1 LTASMKLPYRIG
13 WLLFNAL
20 ARGFYDYRVVGRER
34 LAEVPGGALL
44 VCNHASFFDPP
55 LVGLAFDEEI
65 HYLARKSLMSN
76 RLAGVVYDAWNSI
89 PVDQDKPDMSG
100 LRTVIRTLKK
110 GGKVLIFPEGSRTE
124 DGALLPGEPGTGLIV
139 AKAGVP
145 VIPMRLFGTREALP
159 RHAAFPR
166 PSQITL
172 VIGEPWHYDPAKYQA
187 EGKDLYKAISDELMM
202 RIAEISL

>member
-1 LTASMKLPYRIG
+1 MKLPYRIG

-20 ARGFYDYRVVGRER
+20 AHGFYDYRVVGRER
-34 LAEVPGGALL
+34 LAGVPGGALI

-100 LRTVIRTLKK
+100 LRAVIRTLKK
-110 GGKVLIFPEGSRTE
+110 GRKVLIFPEGSRTE
-124 DGALLPGEPGTGLIV
+124 DGHLLPGEPGAGLIV
-139 AKAGVP
+139 AKASVP

-159 RHAAFPR
+159 RHGTFPR
-166 PSQITL
+166 PSQVTL
-172 VIGEPWHYDPAKYQA
+172 VIGEPWHYDPAKYHA
-187 EGKDLYKAISDELMM
+187 TGKDLYRAISNDLMT

>member
-1 LTASMKLPYRIG
+1 MKLPYRLG
-13 WLLFNAL
+13 WHMFRAL
-20 ARGFYDYRVVGRER
+20 ARGFYDYRVIGQER
-34 LAEVPGGALL
+34 LATVGGGALI

-55 LVGLAFDEEI
+55 LVGIAFDEDI
-65 HYLARKSLMSN
+65 YYLARKSLMSN
-76 RLAGVVYDAWNSI
+76 PIAARVYDAWNSI

-100 LRTVIRTLKK
+100 VKNVIRHLKS
-110 GGKVLIFPEGSRTE
+110 GHKVLIFPEGSRTE
-124 DGALLPGEPGTGLIV
+124 DGNLLPGEPGVGLIV

-159 RHAAFPR
+159 RGGSFPQ

-172 VIGEPWHYDPAKYQA
+172 VIGETWHYDSANYDA
-187 EGKDLYKAISDELMM
+187 TGKDLYQAISSDLMA

>member
-1 LTASMKLPYRIG
+1 MKLPYRLG

-20 ARGFYDYRVVGRER
+20 ARGFYDFKVVHRER
-34 LAEVPGGALL
+34 LASVSGGALL

-76 RLAGVVYDAWNSI
+76 RLAAVVYEAWNSI

-100 LRTVIRTLKK
+100 VKAVIRLLRK
-110 GGKVLIFPEGSRTE
+110 GGKVVIFPEGSRTE
-124 DGALLPGEPGTGLIV
+124 DGKLLPGEPGAGLIV

-145 VIPMRLFGTREALP
+145 VIPMRLYGTREALP
-159 RHAAFPR
+159 RHAMFPR

-172 VIGEPWHYDPAKYQA
+172 VVGEPWHYDPSRYHAT
-187 EGKDLYKAISDELMM
+187 GKELYRAISNDLMAQ
-202 RIAEISL
+202 IAALTI

>member
-1 LTASMKLPYRIG
+1 MKLPYRLG
-13 WLLFNAL
+13 WLLFKAL
-20 ARGFYDYRVVGRER
+20 ARGFYDYRVIGRER
-34 LAEVPGGALL
+34 LATVPGGALI

-76 RLAGVVYDAWNSI
+76 RVAGVVYDAWNSI

-100 LRTVIRTLKK
+100 LRAVIRTLKS
-110 GGKVLIFPEGSRTE
+110 GRKVVIFPEGSRTL
-124 DGALLPGEPGTGLIV
+124 DGHLLPGEPGTGLIV

-145 VIPMRLFGTREALP
+145 VIPMRLFGTYEALP
-159 RHAAFPR
+159 RGGSFPR

-172 VIGEPWHYDPAKYQA
+172 VIGEPWHYDPANYKLT
-187 EGKDLYKAISDELMM
+187 GKDLYKAISDDLMA